1 MCDVIEDAEAG
12 VYGHWLQPLPPVALQ
27 RLHPA
32 EFRWVDLV
40 GFLDNL
46 GSLDLHKRFLK
57 LGQVDRLLIG
67 PSAQQMG
74 TTAWWYSNKTSLHI
88 LAINFPWLYNY
99 TGCFKCW

>member
-57 LGQVDRLLIG
+57 LGQWLSREELNSI
-67 PSAQQMG
+67 
-74 TTAWWYSNKTSLHI
+74 KTNYNLPCISL
-88 LAINFPWLYNY
+88 
-99 TGCFKCW
+99 FKEIIQGS